1 MDLVGIAAIFP
12 DHPYKIR
19 KPIEGKKGGKDLEE
33 KISLL
38 FDFQL
43 YEENEDLQSVINA
56 VHSRYGSRQLSDD
69 EAELVAAAG
78 RPEAV
83 FKHKDPKDSRP

>member
-1 MDLVGIAAIFP
+1 M
-12 DHPYKIR
+12 
-19 KPIEGKKGGKDLEE
+19 EE

-56 VHSRYGSRQLSDD
+56 VQSRYGARQLSDD

-78 RPEAV
+78 RPEAA